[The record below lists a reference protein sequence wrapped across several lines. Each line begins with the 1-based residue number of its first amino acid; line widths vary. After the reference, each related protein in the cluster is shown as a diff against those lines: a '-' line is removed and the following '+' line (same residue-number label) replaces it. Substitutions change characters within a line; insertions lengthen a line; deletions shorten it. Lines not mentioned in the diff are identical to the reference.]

1 MKIDICF
8 RKKVD
13 STNDWAK
20 QMAGEGA
27 PEGTLALADSQ
38 ILGRGRRGRSWKSP
52 AGDNLY
58 MSLILRPEIPPEKAS
73 GLTLVMGL
81 SAAQGIT
88 DVLELPVKIKWPN
101 DLVIE
106 EKKFCGILTEM
117 NADRQKIRF
126 VVVGIGINVNNSAF
140 SGELQGRAT
149 SLKLEKG
156 TVIDKDVI
164 LEAVMAAFEKN
175 YKIFLKTQDLS
186 GLVEEYNRILVNRSR
201 PVRVLNP
208 VNPFEGVAQGIN
220 TSGELLVER
229 ADGSVTAVYAGEVS
243 VRGASSYV

>member
-8 RKKVD
+8 RKEVD

-208 VNPFEGVAQGIN
+208 VNAFEGVAQGIN